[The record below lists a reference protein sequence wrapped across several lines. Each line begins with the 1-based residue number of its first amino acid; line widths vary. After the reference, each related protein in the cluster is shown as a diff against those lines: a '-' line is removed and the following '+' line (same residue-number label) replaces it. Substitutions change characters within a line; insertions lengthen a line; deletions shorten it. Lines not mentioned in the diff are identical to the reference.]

1 MSDTTNSNT
10 SSDTIS
16 GSTSDRAHTHWK
28 VEHDSNNIAWLHF
41 DTVDANN
48 KPTAANLLSQ
58 TAIAQLNDI
67 IESLENN
74 LPKAVI
80 LVSDKKDSFI
90 FGADIKEFTT
100 LDNKQQALEF
110 LQRGHALMNRLES
123 LNCTTVSMVHG
134 ICFGGGTELS
144 LACDYIVASDDK
156 KTKIGLPEIKL
167 GIHPGYGGTARS
179 IERCGPL
186 AAMNIMLTGRALTSR
201 AAKKI
206 NLIDEMVPLRQLK
219 AAAESY
225 ALTAPDKK
233 PLALMARL
241 ANSSLARPLIA
252 SQMRKQVAQKA
263 RPEHYPAPYELIDL
277 WKNYANDKKEMLKQE
292 AITVAELATTDT
304 ARSLVRVFF
313 LQENLKSQ
321 GKQTKF
327 KAEHV
332 HVIGGGLMGGDIAS
346 WCAIQGYSV
355 TVQDQSPD
363 ALAGTI
369 KRAQYSFK
377 KKFKRDRRAIRDAN
391 DRLMADHRGAG
402 IHRADIIIEAI
413 FEDKDVKRKLYE
425 SIEPKMKPDAILAT
439 NTSSIKLEDLSSCL
453 KNPGRLVG
461 LHFFNPVALMPLV
474 EIIRGNET
482 DEKVMQQALAF
493 GKNIGKLPL
502 AVKSSPGFLVN
513 RILMPYIL
521 EAVTMV
527 DEGIAP
533 EVIDKAATDYGMPM
547 GPIELADTVGLDICK
562 SVANIL
568 SEALDMPLPKN
579 LEGLSKDKLGK
590 KSGEGFYK
598 YKNNKPIKNKSASYS
613 NSQEVQDRLICRL
626 INEATAC
633 LEEGIVED
641 KDLIDAGV
649 IFGTGF
655 APFRGGPLEYIRNT
669 GSEKLLATMA
679 ILEKKYGNHFS
690 KNAGWEKV

>member
-1 MSDTTNSNT
+1 MSDTY
-10 SSDTIS
+10 
-16 GSTSDRAHTHWK
+16 WK
-28 VEHDSNNIAWLHF
+28 IEKDDNNIAWLHF
-41 DTVDANN
+41 DTPDS
-48 KPTAANLLSQ
+48 AANLLSQ
-58 TAIAQLNDI
+58 AAIKELDEI
-67 IESLENN
+67 IQSFEKD
-74 LPKAVI
+74 LPQAVI
-80 LVSDKKDSFI
+80 ILSDKKDSFI
-90 FGADIKEFTT
+90 FGADIKEFTA
-100 LDNKQQALEF
+100 LDNKEQALAF
-110 LQRGHALMNRLES
+110 MHKGHALMNRVEALA
-123 LNCTTVSMVHG
+123 CPTVSMVHG
-134 ICFGGGTELS
+134 LCFGGGTELS
-144 LACDYIVASDDK
+144 LACDYIIASDHK

-186 AAMNIMLTGRALTSR
+186 AAMNIMLTGRALSTR
-201 AAKKI
+201 AARKI
-206 NLIDEMVPLRQLK
+206 KLIDEMVPLRQLK

-225 ALTAPDKK
+225 ALTAPRRK
-233 PLALMARL
+233 PLPLLTRL
-241 ANSSLARPLIA
+241 SNSAVLRPLIA
-252 SQMRKQVAQKA
+252 SQMRKQVASKA
-263 RPEHYPAPYELIDL
+263 RPEHYPAPYSLIDL
-277 WKNYANDKKEMLKQE
+277 WQKNAGNKKQMLEKE
-292 AITVAELATTDT
+292 AIAVAELATTDT
-304 ARSLVRVFF
+304 ARNLVRVFF

-321 GKQTKF
+321 GKKVKF
-327 KAEHV
+327 DVEHV
-332 HVIGGGLMGGDIAS
+332 HVIGGGIMGGDIAS

-355 TVQDQSPD
+355 TVQDQSPER
-363 ALAGTI
+363 LAQTI

-402 IHRADIIIEAI
+402 IHRADIVIEAI
-413 FEDKDVKRKLYE
+413 FEDAGVKRELYQ
-425 SIEPKMKPDAILAT
+425 SIEPKMKADAVLAT

-453 KNPGRLVG
+453 QRPGRLVG

-482 DEKVMQQALAF
+482 DENVVQQALAF

-568 SEALDMPLPKN
+568 SEALGMPLPDN
-579 LEGLSKDKLGK
+579 LKQLSDKKLGK
-590 KSGEGFYK
+590 KTGQGFYK
-598 YKNNKPIKNKSASYS
+598 YKGNKPVKDKSASYA
-613 NSQEVQDRLICRL
+613 NPQEVQDRLVMRL
-626 INEATAC
+626 VNEATAC
-633 LEEGIVED
+633 LREGIVEEQ
-641 KDLIDAGV
+641 DLIDAGV

-655 APFRGGPLEYIRNT
+655 APFRGGPLEYIRSS
-669 GSEKLLATMA
+669 GIDELAKTMA
-679 ILEKKYGNHFS
+679 QLQSKFGDRFKKDE
-690 KNAGWEKV
+690 GWSQIN

>member
-1 MSDTTNSNT
+1 MSQDNPNT
-10 SSDTIS
+10 VNC
-16 GSTSDRAHTHWK
+16 WK
-28 VEHDSNNIAWLHF
+28 VEKDDNDIAWVHF
-41 DTVDANN
+41 DTPDAS
-48 KPTAANLLSQ
+48 ANLLAQ
-58 TAIAQLNDI
+58 AAIKELDDI
-67 IESLENN
+67 VKEFEKN

-80 LVSDKKDSFI
+80 ILSDKKDSFI
-90 FGADIKEFTT
+90 FGADIKEFTA
-100 LDNKQQALEF
+100 LDNKEQALAF
-110 LQRGHALMNRLES
+110 MLNGHALMNRLEA
-123 LNCTTVSMVHG
+123 LPCPTVSMIHG
-134 ICFGGGTELS
+134 LCFGGGTELS

-206 NLIDEMVPLRQLK
+206 KLIDESVPLRQLK
-219 AAAESY
+219 AAAEKY
-225 ALTAPDKK
+225 ALTAPGRKK
-233 PLALMARL
+233 LPFLTRLTNSALL
-241 ANSSLARPLIA
+241 RPLIA
-252 SQMRKQVAQKA
+252 SQMRKQVASKA
-263 RPEHYPAPYELIDL
+263 KKEHYPAPYSLIKL
-277 WKNYANDKKEMLKQE
+277 WQKHAGNKKRMLEEE
-292 AITVAELATTDT
+292 AIAVADLATTDT
-304 ARSLVRVFF
+304 AKNLVRVFF
-313 LQENLKSQ
+313 LQEKLKSQ
-321 GKQTKF
+321 GKKVAF
-327 KAEHV
+327 DVEHV
-332 HVIGGGLMGGDIAS
+332 HVIGGGIMGGDIAS
-346 WCAIQGYSV
+346 WCAVQGYSV
-355 TVQDQSPD
+355 TVQDQDPER
-363 ALAGTI
+363 LAQTI

-391 DRLMADHRGAG
+391 DRLMADHRGSG

-413 FEDKDVKRKLYE
+413 FEDAAVKRSLYE
-425 SIEPKMKPDAILAT
+425 SIEPRMKTDAILAT

-482 DEKVMQQALAF
+482 DEKVVQQALAF

-568 SEALDMPLPKN
+568 SAALAMPLPDN
-579 LEGLSKDKLGK
+579 LKELSDKKLGK
-590 KSGEGFYK
+590 KTGEGFYK
-598 YKNNKPIKNKSASYS
+598 YKGNKPIKNKSASYS
-613 NSQEVQDRLICRL
+613 NPQEVQDRLVMRL
-626 INEATAC
+626 VNEATAC
-633 LEEGIVED
+633 LREGIVNE

-655 APFRGGPLEYIRNT
+655 APFRGGPLEYIRSS
-669 GSEKLLATMA
+669 GVEKLGETMDQ
-679 ILEKKYGNHFS
+679 LQSKFGDRFKKDE
-690 KNAGWEKV
+690 GWSQL

>member
-1 MSDTTNSNT
+1 MSENNW
-10 SSDTIS
+10 TI
-16 GSTSDRAHTHWK
+16 
-28 VEHDSNNIAWLHF
+28 EHDDNNIAWVHF
-41 DTVDANN
+41 DSPGAS
-48 KPTAANLLSQ
+48 ANLLSQ
-58 TAIAQLNDI
+58 VAIKELDNI
-67 IESLENN
+67 IKDFEQN
-74 LPKAVI
+74 LPRALVI
-80 LVSDKKDSFI
+80 LSDKKDSFI
-90 FGADIKEFTT
+90 FGADIKEFTA
-100 LDNKQQALEF
+100 LENKEQALAF
-110 LQRGHALMNRLES
+110 MHNGHDLMNRLEALS
-123 LNCTTVSMVHG
+123 CPTVSMIHG
-134 ICFGGGTELS
+134 LCFGGGTELS
-144 LACDYIVASDDK
+144 LACNHIVASDDK

-186 AAMNIMLTGRALTSR
+186 AAMNIMLTGRALTARS
-201 AAKKI
+201 AKKI
-206 NLIDEMVPLRQLK
+206 NLIDEMVPVRQLK
-219 AAAESY
+219 AAAEY
-225 ALTAPDKK
+225 FALNAPKRK
-233 PLALMARL
+233 QLPFLTRIT
-241 ANSSLARPLIA
+241 NSSLLRPLIA
-252 SQMRKQVAQKA
+252 AQMRKQVATKA
-263 RPEHYPAPYELIDL
+263 KAEHYPAPYSLIDL
-277 WKNYANDKKEMLKQE
+277 WKKYAGNKKLMLEKE
-292 AITVAELATTDT
+292 AMAVADLATTDT
-304 ARSLVRVFF
+304 ARNLVRVFF

-321 GKQTKF
+321 GKQTDFDVK
-327 KAEHV
+327 HV

-355 TVQDQSPD
+355 TVQDQSPQ
-363 ALAGTI
+363 ALAQTI
-369 KRAQYSFK
+369 KRAQYSFN

-402 IHRADIIIEAI
+402 IPRADIIIEAI
-413 FEDKDVKRKLYE
+413 FEDKDVKRTLYE
-425 SIEPKMKPDAILAT
+425 SIEPRMKESAILAT

-482 DEKVMQQALAF
+482 DETVVQQALAF

-527 DEGIAP
+527 DEGIPA

-568 SEALDMPLPKN
+568 SEALGMPLPDN
-579 LEGLSKDKLGK
+579 LKQLSDKKLGK
-590 KSGEGFYK
+590 KTGEGFYQ
-598 YKNNKPIKNKSASYS
+598 YKGNKPVKNKRASYS
-613 NSQEVQDRLICRL
+613 DPQEVQDRLVMRL
-626 INEATAC
+626 LNEATAC
-633 LEEGIVED
+633 LREGIVED

-655 APFRGGPLEYIRNT
+655 APFRGGPLEYIRSC
-669 GSEKLLATMA
+669 GIDKLSQNMA
-679 ILEKKYGNHFS
+679 SLQAKFGVRFERDG
-690 KNAGWEKV
+690 GWDEL

>member
-1 MSDTTNSNT
+1 MSDTNVSCWNSET
-10 SSDTIS
+10 D
-16 GSTSDRAHTHWK
+16 
-28 VEHDSNNIAWLHF
+28 ENNIAWVHF
-41 DTVDANN
+41 DTPGAR
-48 KPTAANLLSQ
+48 ANLLSQ
-58 TAIAQLNDI
+58 AAMAELNSILIDF
-67 IESLENN
+67 EKSP
-74 LPKAVI
+74 PKALII
-80 LVSDKKDSFI
+80 LSDKEDSFI

-100 LDNKQQALEF
+100 LDNIELANKF
-110 LQRGHALMNRLES
+110 LQNGHDLMNRLAALS
-123 LNCTTVSMVHG
+123 FPTVSMVHG
-134 ICFGGGTELS
+134 LCFGGGTELS

-186 AAMNIMLTGRALTSR
+186 AAMNIMLTGRALTAR

-206 NLIDEMVPLRQLK
+206 KLIDEVVPYRQLK
-219 AAAESY
+219 AAAQSL
-225 ALTAPDKK
+225 ALTAPKRK
-233 PLALMARL
+233 PLPLLTRL
-241 ANSSLARPLIA
+241 TNSSAVRPLIA
-252 SQMRKQVAQKA
+252 AQMRKQVALKA
-263 RPEHYPAPYELIDL
+263 KQEHYPAPYQLIDL
-277 WKNYANDKKEMLKQE
+277 WQQYGGDKKLMLEKE
-292 AITVAELATTDT
+292 ALAVAQLATTET
-304 ARSLVRVFF
+304 ARNLVRVFF

-321 GKQTKF
+321 GKQTDF
-327 KAEHV
+327 EVNHV
-332 HVIGGGLMGGDIAS
+332 HVIGGGIMGGDIAS

-355 TVQDQSPD
+355 TVQDQDPD
-363 ALAGTI
+363 RLAQTI

-391 DRLMADHRGAG
+391 DLLMADHRGVG
-402 IHRADIIIEAI
+402 VHRADIVIEAI
-413 FEDKDVKRKLYE
+413 FEDKDVKRALYE
-425 SIEPKMKPDAILAT
+425 SIEPKMKDGAILAT

-461 LHFFNPVALMPLV
+461 LHFFNPVAMMPLV

-482 DEKVMQQALAF
+482 DEQVVQQALAF

-568 SEALDMPLPKN
+568 SEALGMTLPDN
-579 LEGLSKDKLGK
+579 LKSLSDKKLGK
-590 KSGEGFYK
+590 KTGEGFYK
-598 YKNNKPIKNKSASYS
+598 YVKNKPVKDKKASYS
-613 NSQEVQDRLICRL
+613 NPQEVQNRLILRL
-626 INEATAC
+626 VNEATAC
-633 LEEGIVED
+633 LREGIVED

-655 APFRGGPLEYIRNT
+655 APFRGGPFEYIRST
-669 GSEKLLATMA
+669 GTEELSKTM
-679 ILEKKYGNHFS
+679 LDLSTKYGDRFN
-690 KNAGWEKV
+690 KDEGWNSI

>member
-1 MSDTTNSNT
+1 MSDKNWT
-10 SSDTIS
+10 
-16 GSTSDRAHTHWK
+16 
-28 VEHDSNNIAWLHF
+28 VEHDDNNVAWLHF
-41 DTVDANN
+41 DMPGTS
-48 KPTAANLLSQ
+48 ANLLSQ
-58 TAIAQLNDI
+58 AAIKELDEI
-67 IESLENN
+67 IHGFEQSPPRAL
-74 LPKAVI
+74 VI
-80 LVSDKKDSFI
+80 LSDKKDSFI
-90 FGADIKEFTT
+90 FGADIKEFTA
-100 LDNKQQALEF
+100 LDTMEQALAF
-110 LQRGHALMNRLES
+110 MHKGHALMNRLEALS
-123 LNCTTVSMVHG
+123 CPTVSMIHG
-134 ICFGGGTELS
+134 LCFGGGTELS

-186 AAMNIMLTGRALTSR
+186 AAMNIMLTGRALTAR

-206 NLIDEMVPLRQLK
+206 NLIDEMVPARQLK

-225 ALTAPDKK
+225 ALTAPKRK
-233 PLALMARL
+233 QLPFLTRITNSALL
-241 ANSSLARPLIA
+241 RPLIA
-252 SQMRKQVAQKA
+252 AQMRKQVATKA
-263 RPEHYPAPYELIDL
+263 KSEHYPAPYSLIDL
-277 WKNYANDKKEMLKQE
+277 WKKYAGNKKLMLEKE
-292 AITVAELATTDT
+292 AIAVAELATTDT
-304 ARSLVRVFF
+304 ARNLVRVFF

-321 GKQTKF
+321 GKQTDF
-327 KAEHV
+327 QIEHV
-332 HVIGGGLMGGDIAS
+332 HVIGGGIMGGDIAS

-355 TVQDQSPD
+355 TVQDQDPER
-363 ALAGTI
+363 LAQTI
-369 KRAQYSFK
+369 KRAQYSFN

-391 DRLMADHRGAG
+391 DKLMADHRGSG

-413 FEDKDVKRKLYE
+413 FEDAEVKRALYQ
-425 SIEPKMKPDAILAT
+425 SIEPRMKATAILAS

-482 DEKVMQQALAF
+482 DEHVVQQALAF

-568 SEALDMPLPKN
+568 STALDMPLPDN
-579 LEGLSKDKLGK
+579 LKQLSDKKLGK
-590 KSGEGFYK
+590 KTGEGFYK
-598 YKNNKPIKNKSASYS
+598 YIKNKPVKNKHASYS
-613 NSQEVQDRLICRL
+613 NPQEVQDRLVMRL
-626 INEATAC
+626 LNEAAAC
-633 LEEGIVED
+633 LREEIVAE

-655 APFRGGPLEYIRNT
+655 APFRGGPLEYIRT
-669 GSEKLLATMA
+669 SGVDQLSQTMA
-679 ILEKKYGNHFS
+679 SLQS
-690 KNAGWEKV
+690 KFGSRFERDKGWEIL

>member
-1 MSDTTNSNT
+1 MSDTT
-10 SSDTIS
+10 I
-16 GSTSDRAHTHWK
+16 WK
-28 VEHDSNNIAWLHF
+28 IEKDDNNIAWVHF
-41 DTVDANN
+41 DTPDAS
-48 KPTAANLLSQ
+48 ANLLSQ
-58 TAIAQLNDI
+58 TAIKELDDI
-67 IESLENN
+67 IKAFEKD

-80 LVSDKKDSFI
+80 IVSDKKDSFV
-90 FGADIKEFTT
+90 FGADIKEFTA
-100 LDNKQQALEF
+100 LDNKEQALAF
-110 LQRGHALMNRLES
+110 MLKGHALMNRLEALS
-123 LNCTTVSMVHG
+123 CPTVCMVHG
-134 ICFGGGTELS
+134 LCFGGGTELA

-179 IERCGPL
+179 IERCGPM
-186 AAMNIMLTGRALTSR
+186 AAMGIMLTGRALTAR

-206 NLIDEMVPLRQLK
+206 KLIDEMVPTRQLK
-219 AAAESY
+219 TAAESY
-225 ALTAPDKK
+225 ALKAPERK
-233 PLALMARL
+233 PLSLLIRLSNSALI
-241 ANSSLARPLIA
+241 RPLIA
-252 SQMRKQVAQKA
+252 SQMRKQVSSKA
-263 RPEHYPAPYELIDL
+263 KKEHYPAPYSLIDL
-277 WKNYANDKKEMLKQE
+277 WQKNAGNKKVMLEKE
-292 AITVAELATTDT
+292 AIAVAELATTDT
-304 ARSLVRVFF
+304 ARNLVRVFF
-313 LQENLKSQ
+313 LQENLKGQ
-321 GKQTKF
+321 GKKVKF
-327 KAEHV
+327 EVGHV
-332 HVIGGGLMGGDIAS
+332 HVIGGGIMGGDIAS

-355 TVQDQSPD
+355 TVQDQDPER
-363 ALAGTI
+363 LAQTI

-391 DRLMADHRGAG
+391 DRLMADHRGSG
-402 IHRADIIIEAI
+402 VHRADIVIEAI
-413 FEDKDVKRKLYE
+413 FEDVAVKRALYE

-482 DEKVMQQALAF
+482 DEKVVQQALAF

-568 SEALDMPLPKN
+568 SEALGMPLPDN
-579 LEGLSKDKLGK
+579 LKELSDKKLGK
-590 KSGEGFYK
+590 KTGEGFYK
-598 YKNNKPIKNKSASYS
+598 YKDNKPVKNKNASYS
-613 NSQEVQDRLICRL
+613 NPQEVQDRLVMRL
-626 INEATAC
+626 VNEATAC
-633 LEEGIVED
+633 LREGIVDE

-655 APFRGGPLEYIRNT
+655 APFRGGPLEYIRSS
-669 GSEKLLATMA
+669 GAEKLSETMER
-679 ILEKKYGNHFS
+679 LQSKFGGRFKKDE
-690 KNAGWEKV
+690 GWSQV

>member
-1 MSDTTNSNT
+1 M
-10 SSDTIS
+10 
-16 GSTSDRAHTHWK
+16 
-28 VEHDSNNIAWLHF
+28 
-41 DTVDANN
+41 
-48 KPTAANLLSQ
+48 
-58 TAIAQLNDI
+58 
-67 IESLENN
+67 LE
-74 LPKAVI
+74 
-80 LVSDKKDSFI
+80 
-90 FGADIKEFTT
+90 
-100 LDNKQQALEF
+100 
-110 LQRGHALMNRLES
+110 
-123 LNCTTVSMVHG
+123 
-134 ICFGGGTELS
+134 
-144 LACDYIVASDDK
+144 
-156 KTKIGLPEIKL
+156 
-167 GIHPGYGGTARS
+167 
-179 IERCGPL
+179 
-186 AAMNIMLTGRALTSR
+186 
-201 AAKKI
+201 
-206 NLIDEMVPLRQLK
+206 
-219 AAAESY
+219 
-225 ALTAPDKK
+225 
-233 PLALMARL
+233 
-241 ANSSLARPLIA
+241 
-252 SQMRKQVAQKA
+252 
-263 RPEHYPAPYELIDL
+263 
-277 WKNYANDKKEMLKQE
+277 QE
-292 AITVAELATTDT
+292 AVVVADLATTET
-304 ARSLVRVFF
+304 ARNLVRVFF

-321 GKQTKF
+321 GKQTDF
-327 KAEHV
+327 DVAHV
-332 HVIGGGLMGGDIAS
+332 HVIGGGIMGGDIAS

-355 TVQDQSPD
+355 TVQDQDPER
-363 ALAGTI
+363 LAQTI

-391 DRLMADHRGAG
+391 DHLTADHRGAG

-413 FEDKDVKRKLYE
+413 FEDKDVKRALYE
-425 SIEPKMKPDAILAT
+425 SIEPKMKADAILAT

-482 DEKVMQQALAF
+482 DEKVVQQALAF

-568 SEALDMPLPKN
+568 SEALAMPLPDN
-579 LEGLSKDKLGK
+579 LKELSTSKLGK

-598 YKNNKPIKNKSASYS
+598 YKNGKPVKNKNANYS
-613 NSQEVQDRLICRL
+613 NPQEVQDRLVLRL

-633 LEEGIVED
+633 LREGIVDD

-655 APFRGGPLEYIRNT
+655 APFRGGPLEYIRSSDIDKLSQT
-669 GSEKLLATMA
+669 LDTLKTKFGSRFEKD
-679 ILEKKYGNHFS
+679 
-690 KNAGWEKV
+690 AGWSNL

>member
-1 MSDTTNSNT
+1 MSDKY
-10 SSDTIS
+10 
-16 GSTSDRAHTHWK
+16 WK
-28 VEHDSNNIAWLHF
+28 IEKDDNNIAWLHF
-41 DTVDANN
+41 DTPDS
-48 KPTAANLLSQ
+48 AANLLSQ
-58 TAIAQLNDI
+58 AAIKELDDI
-67 IESLENN
+67 IKNFESE

-80 LVSDKKDSFI
+80 IVSDKKDSFI
-90 FGADIKEFTT
+90 FGADIKEFTA
-100 LDNKQQALEF
+100 LDNKEQALAF
-110 LQRGHALMNRLES
+110 MQKGHALMNRVEALR
-123 LNCTTVSMVHG
+123 CTTISMVHG
-134 ICFGGGTELS
+134 LCFGGGTELS
-144 LACDYIVASDDK
+144 LACDYIIASDHK

-186 AAMNIMLTGRALTSR
+186 AAMNIMLTGRALTAR
-201 AAKKI
+201 TAKKI
-206 NLIDEMVPLRQLK
+206 KLIDEMVPQRQLK
-219 AAAESY
+219 AAAISY
-225 ALTAPDKK
+225 ALKPPTRK
-233 PLALMARL
+233 PLPLLTRL
-241 ANSSLARPLIA
+241 TNSSALRPLVA
-252 SQMRKQVAQKA
+252 AQMRKQVATKA
-263 RPEHYPAPYELIDL
+263 KAEHYPAPYSLIDL
-277 WKNYANDKKEMLKQE
+277 WQKHAGDKKRMLEKE
-292 AITVAELATTDT
+292 AIAVAELATTDT
-304 ARSLVRVFF
+304 ARNLVRVFF
-313 LQENLKSQ
+313 LQENLKSH
-321 GKQTKF
+321 GKKVTF
-327 KAEHV
+327 DVEHV
-332 HVIGGGLMGGDIAS
+332 HVIGGGIMGGDIAS

-355 TVQDQSPD
+355 TVQDQSPER
-363 ALAGTI
+363 LAQTI

-402 IHRADIIIEAI
+402 IHRADIVIEAI
-413 FEDKDVKRKLYE
+413 FEDAEVKRALYE
-425 SIEPKMKPDAILAT
+425 SIEPKMKADAILAT

-453 KNPGRLVG
+453 KKPGRLVG

-482 DEKVMQQALAF
+482 DEQVVQQALAF
-493 GKNIGKLPL
+493 AKNISKLPL

-568 SEALDMPLPKN
+568 SEALGLALPEN
-579 LEGLSKDKLGK
+579 LKQLSDKKLGK
-590 KSGEGFYK
+590 KTGEGFYK
-598 YKNNKPIKNKSASYS
+598 YKGGKPIKNKNASYD
-613 NSQEVQDRLICRL
+613 NPQEVQDRLVMRL

-633 LEEGIVED
+633 LREGIVEE

-655 APFRGGPLEYIRNT
+655 APFRGGPLEYIRST
-669 GSEKLLATMA
+669 GIDQLA
-679 ILEKKYGNHFS
+679 KKMEQLQS
-690 KNAGWEKV
+690 KFGERFKKDEGWNNL